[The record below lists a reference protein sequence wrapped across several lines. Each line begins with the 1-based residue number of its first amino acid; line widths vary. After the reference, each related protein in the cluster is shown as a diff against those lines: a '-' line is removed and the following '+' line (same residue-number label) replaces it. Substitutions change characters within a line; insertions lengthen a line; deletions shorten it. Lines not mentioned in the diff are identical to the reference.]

1 MGKVPIVHRS
11 HKVALS
17 ASLSW
22 TYLRPSELNLNK
34 VPLRTTFEK
43 PH

>member
-1 MGKVPIVHRS
+1 MGKVPIVHKS
-11 HKVALS
+11 HKVALLG
-17 ASLSW
+17 SLRW

-43 PH
+43 LH